1 MSTTAEPSPA
11 KTAADQ
17 NDLAGTSDV
26 PASTDPSKIG
36 EDLAA
41 NPALDD
47 LAKMKKTLEEELEGS
62 EKGVADAAENGT
74 DVDPDAD
81 KKTIQTT
88 STEAD
93 RLRAMMAAQSMQG
106 MNGMNGKLGMPLVE
120 ETIKAIMRLL
130 KKLVDFITRR
140 KSTPEFG
147 AGDPAMIAA
156 AKGAVTKVDAA
167 DGAVNDA
174 LKDMKNN
181 KQLEHDTDNEL
192 DSPSPAAPGGASPRP
207 K

>member
-1 MSTTAEPSPA
+1 MSTTAEPTSPA

-26 PASTDPSKIG
+26 PTSQDPSKIG
-36 EDLAA
+36 DDLAA

-47 LAKMKKTLEEELEGS
+47 LGKMKKTLEDELENS
-62 EKGVADAAENGT
+62 EKGLADAAENGT
-74 DVDPDAD
+74 DVSPEADA
-81 KKTIQTT
+81 KTIQTT

-93 RLRAMMAAQSMQG
+93 RMRAMMAAQSMQ
-106 MNGMNGKLGMPLVE
+106 GMNGKLGMPLVE

-130 KKLVDFITRR
+130 KALADFIMRR

-147 AGDPAMIAA
+147 NGDPTMIAA
-156 AKGAVTKVDAA
+156 AKSAVNKVDAA
-167 DGAVNDA
+167 DGVVNDA
-174 LKDMKNN
+174 LKDMKAT
-181 KQLEHDTDNEL
+181 KQLEHDTANEL
-192 DSPSPAAPGGASPRP
+192 DSPSPAAPGGAGPRP

>member
-1 MSTTAEPSPA
+1 MSTTAEPTSST
-11 KTAADQ
+11 KQ
-17 NDLAGTSDV
+17 NDMAGTSDV

-36 EDLAA
+36 GDLAA

-74 DVDPDAD
+74 DVDPEAD
-81 KKTIQTT
+81 QKTIETT

-106 MNGMNGKLGMPLVE
+106 MNGMNGKVGLPLLE
-120 ETIKAIMRLL
+120 ETIKAVMRLL
-130 KKLVDFITRR
+130 KKLLDFIFRR

-147 AGDPAMIAA
+147 TGNPALLAA
-156 AKGAVTKVDAA
+156 ADGAATKVDAA

-181 KQLEHDTDNEL
+181 KQLEHDTANEL
-192 DSPSPAAPGGASPRP
+192 DSLTPGAPGGAGPGT

>member
-1 MSTTAEPSPA
+1 MSTTAEPTSPA

-26 PASTDPSKIG
+26 PSSQDPDKIG
-36 EDLAA
+36 NDLAS

-47 LAKMKKTLEEELEGS
+47 LGKMKKTLEEQLEES
-62 EKGVADAAENGT
+62 EKGLADAAENDT
-74 DVDPDAD
+74 EVSPDDD
-81 KKTIQTT
+81 KKTMQTT

-93 RLRAMMAAQSMQG
+93 RLRAMMAGQSMQ
-106 MNGMNGKLGMPLVE
+106 GMNGKLGMPLVE
-120 ETIKAIMRLL
+120 ETIKAIMQLL

-147 AGDPAMIAA
+147 SGDPTMIATA
-156 AKGAVTKVDAA
+156 NDTVGKVNATE
-167 DGAVNDA
+167 GVVNDA
-174 LKDMKNN
+174 LKDMKAN
-181 KQLEHDTDNEL
+181 KQLEHDAANEL
-192 DSPSPAAPGGASPRP
+192 DSPSPAAPGGAGPRP

>member
-1 MSTTAEPSPA
+1 MSTTAEPTSPT
-11 KTAADQ
+11 KQ
-17 NDLAGTSDV
+17 NDMAGTSDV

-36 EDLAA
+36 GDLAS

-47 LAKMKKTLEEELEGS
+47 LAKMKKKLEEELEGS
-62 EKGVADAAENGT
+62 EQGVADAAENGT
-74 DVDPDAD
+74 DVDPEAD
-81 KKTIQTT
+81 KKTIETT

-93 RLRAMMAAQSMQG
+93 RLRSMMASQSMQG

-147 AGDPAMIAA
+147 TGDPAMIAA
-156 AKGAVTKVDAA
+156 ANGAVAKVDAA

-174 LKDMKNN
+174 LKDVKNN

-192 DSPSPAAPGGASPRP
+192 DTLSPGAPGGAGPGT

>member
-1 MSTTAEPSPA
+1 MSTTAEP
-11 KTAADQ
+11 TASTKQTDM
-17 NDLAGTSDV
+17 AGTRDV
-26 PASTDPSKIG
+26 PASTDPSKLG
-36 EDLAA
+36 GDLAA

-47 LAKMKKTLEEELEGS
+47 LANMKKTLEEELEGS

-74 DVDPDAD
+74 DVDPEAD
-81 KKTIQTT
+81 KKTIETT

-106 MNGMNGKLGMPLVE
+106 MNGMNGKVGLPLLE
-120 ETIKAIMRLL
+120 ETIKAVMRLL
-130 KKLVDFITRR
+130 KKLIDFITRR

-147 AGDPAMIAA
+147 TGDPAMIAA
-156 AKGAVTKVDAA
+156 ANGAVTKVDAA

-174 LKDMKNN
+174 LKDMKMKNN

-192 DSPSPAAPGGASPRP
+192 DTLSPGAPGGAGPGT

>member
-1 MSTTAEPSPA
+1 MSTTAEPTSRA

-26 PASTDPSKIG
+26 PTSQDPSKIND
-36 EDLAA
+36 DLAS

-47 LAKMKKTLEEELEGS
+47 LEKMKKTLEDELENS
-62 EKGVADAAENGT
+62 EKGLSDAAENET
-74 DVDPDAD
+74 DVSPDAD

-106 MNGMNGKLGMPLVE
+106 MNGKLGMPLLE
-120 ETIKAIMRLL
+120 ETVKAVMRLL
-130 KKLVDFITRR
+130 KKLIDFITRR

-156 AKGAVTKVDAA
+156 ANAAVTKVDAA
-167 DGAVNDA
+167 DGVVNDA
-174 LKDMKNN
+174 LKDMKAT
-181 KQLEHDTDNEL
+181 KQLEYDADNEL
-192 DSPSPAAPGGASPRP
+192 DSPSPAAPAGAGPRP